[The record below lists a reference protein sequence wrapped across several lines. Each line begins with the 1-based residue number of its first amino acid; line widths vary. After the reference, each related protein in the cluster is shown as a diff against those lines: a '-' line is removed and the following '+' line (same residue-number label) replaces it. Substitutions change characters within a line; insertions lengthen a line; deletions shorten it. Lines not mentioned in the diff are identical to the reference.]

1 MFFNK
6 KDDTKK
12 ILDSL
17 EILESYLNGEL
28 NLIEIEEVA
37 ESKYYKLIEN
47 KINNISDLIQNKNQK
62 NLTVYG
68 EIMLACEKI
77 SDGYTNDK
85 ITSVAEDEKINY
97 IAKSLNSMFEKL
109 NIGINNALNII
120 EEYKEQNYLNKID
133 TSVFLG
139 GGFKDLLE
147 GINSLQEAITIQ
159 VSQSYGQALK
169 LEHES
174 TILTQK
180 ADILSYSSQEQSVAI
195 EETSAAIVQISTIVS
210 NNTDSI
216 IKMLSLGDQVK
227 IGSQKGYSLAKDTDN
242 AMDEI
247 NKSTMKAFE
256 SINQISQ
263 IAFQTNILSLN
274 AAVEA
279 ATAGEAGRGF
289 AVVAQEVRNLA
300 NKSAEVAKEIEALM
314 IDLQAKTKMGKDIA
328 GHMNDGYE
336 NLISSI
342 NETVE
347 LINHV
352 NDSAKEQRQGILQIS
367 DAINEIDTAVQK
379 NASIALDMKT
389 VAMQSKDVSAQI
401 VENTRKIKFTGKES
415 IHL

>member
-379 NASIALDMKT
+379 NASIALDVKT